1 MTLRLGAIIDAAMR
15 QPSTRPLRI
24 VIHAALVAS
33 GCLARSPAREYP
45 SSQSSDRAEIER
57 LHQADVAA
65 TLTGDPAQ
73 LAALWDR
80 DGALFDQGQP
90 AVVGERALRAMYDAN
105 RTTVL
110 SYEPHLQRA
119 EISGQLAT
127 EWGTY
132 SARFQDPEQPQPSA
146 VRGRYLRVMK
156 RQPDGTW
163 RFLQIMLQ
171 DGTP

>member
-1 MTLRLGAIIDAAMR
+1 MTFGLGAIIAAMR

-33 GCLARSPAREYP
+33 GCLARSPAQDYP
-45 SSQSSDRAEIER
+45 SPQSSDHEGIEH
-57 LHQADVAA
+57 LHRTDIAA

-80 DGALFDQGQP
+80 DGVLFDQGQP

-105 RTTVL
+105 RTKVL
-110 SYEPHLQRA
+110 SYEPRLQPA

-132 SARFQDPEQPQPSA
+132 SARFQEPEQPQPSA

-171 DGTP
+171 DGAP